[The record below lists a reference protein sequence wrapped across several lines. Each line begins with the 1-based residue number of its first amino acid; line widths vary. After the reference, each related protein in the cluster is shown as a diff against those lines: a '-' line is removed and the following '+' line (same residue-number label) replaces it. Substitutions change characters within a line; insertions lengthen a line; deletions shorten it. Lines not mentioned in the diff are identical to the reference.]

1 MSHVTEWLRRLR
13 INDSFQPTFTTMNS
27 HETSAKVNTSTALC
41 NVIPIVAIATPVKPQ
56 HCSKRLMSST
66 ESKRK
71 NLQNVD
77 N

>member
-27 HETSAKVNTSTALC
+27 HETSEKVNTSAALC
-41 NVIPIVAIATPVKPQ
+41 NVMPKSAIATPAQP
-56 HCSKRLMSST
+56 HHYSKRLISST

-71 NLQNVD
+71 KLQNVH